1 MKNKKVLAGIAVG
14 LLVLVLIGAFAWR
27 AIAGLFSGD
36 TTDDGAPKKRVVE
49 QVNVTPVAERPYL
62 QLSPTADGRNVI
74 VLIKELKKPAESVE
88 YLLEYETGSLLQGVQ
103 GEISLATVPAQ
114 TQQLL
119 GSCSAGGKCSYH
131 ENVSG
136 GKIETTFRGPEDFKL
151 RQEWRYIDNKAKE
164 TSFSSRDGKF
174 QVGSDA
180 LATQRYAIV
189 LNSPGYPG
197 TPTDTV
203 VSDPYALAV
212 SSTLEGE
219 GTVSIRAME
228 AGNLTIQGW
237 DGARWTSFETT
248 SEDKLAT
255 AADVPLMELYL
266 VTKE

>member
-1 MKNKKVLAGIAVG
+1 MKNPKVLGGIAAG
-14 LLVLVLIGAFAWR
+14 LLLLVLVGVFAWR
-27 AIAGLFSGD
+27 TIADLFSGEA
-36 TTDDGAPKKRVVE
+36 TDAGATKKQVIE
-49 QVNVTPVAERPYL
+49 QVNVLPVAERPYL
-62 QLSPTADGRNVI
+62 QLAPTADGRNVI
-74 VLIKELKKPAESVE
+74 VIIKELKKSAQSVE

-136 GKIETTFRGPEDFKL
+136 GKIETTYRGAEDFKL

-164 TSFSSRDGKF
+164 TIVSSRDGKF
-174 QVGSDA
+174 QMTADA
-180 LATQRYAIV
+180 LASQRYAII

-197 TPTDTV
+197 TPTGTV

-212 SSTLEGE
+212 SSTLKGE
-219 GTVSIRAME
+219 GSVSIRATE

-237 DGARWTSFETT
+237 DGSKWTKFETT
-248 SEDKLAT
+248 SDEKMAT
-255 AADVPLMELYL
+255 AENVPLMELYL